1 MNKTQELTE
10 LEMFELLQLAYP
22 GKFQGESDEVWEE
35 AMKFAD
41 NLCGFSD
48 IADLLGRVVMMT
60 NPMVSP
66 LTKKVQHVFGDVVVK
81 GGSVYMVAVVK
92 RDAQVD

>member
-22 GKFQGESDEVWEE
+22 GKFQGESDEAWEE
-35 AMKFAD
+35 AMNFAD

-60 NPMVSP
+60 HPMLSP
-66 LTKKVQHVFGDVVVK
+66 LTRKVQHVLGDVKVK
-81 GGSVYMVAVVK
+81 NGSVHVTAVVK